1 MLTWFK
7 TEPIDWSDIER
18 LEQRIRDIRRR
29 IRQAKGTQKQFLP
42 PPRMDTQKTIESL
55 RNKSANLRT
64 SLREGKEILPS
75 PSQDQQNFQRKRK
88 ETETQKRT
96 AAGATCE
103 DLKTKLLKR
112 KN

>member
-29 IRQAKGTQKQFLP
+29 IRRAKGTEKQLLP
-42 PPRMDTQKTIESL
+42 PQRMDTQTIERSL
-55 RNKSANLRT
+55 RNKSADLRASLGKGQEIFSRT
-64 SLREGKEILPS
+64 SQGQQKFQGKRE
-75 PSQDQQNFQRKRK
+75 
-88 ETETQKRT
+88 ETGTQKRT

>member
-29 IRQAKGTQKQFLP
+29 IRQAKGTEKQFLP
-42 PPRMDTQKTIESL
+42 PPRLDTQKTIESL

-64 SLREGKEILPS
+64 SLGEGKKILPS

-88 ETETQKRT
+88 ETGTQETT
-96 AAGATCE
+96 AARTTCE
-103 DLKTKLLKR
+103 DLKRKILKK